1 MIIQGDALTVLRS
14 LREESVHCVITSPPY
29 YGLRDYGT
37 AQWEGGALNCDHK
50 QGRPGAGRAD
60 GIVDERGQRNRDGV
74 GSVGGNCRKCGARR
88 IDQQLGLEPTFQEYI
103 AKMVMVFREVR
114 RVLRSDGT
122 CWLNIGDSYNAAG
135 RDGHGTRIGYK
146 QGTNRASAN
155 DSDSN
160 RSSDPTLK
168 PKDLCMIPHRLAI
181 ALQDDGWY
189 VRMDIVWAK
198 PNPMPE
204 SVQDRPTKSH
214 EYVFL
219 LAKSE
224 KYFYDAEAIAEEAA
238 GWNGSRFDTGKTF
251 VHQLS
256 RAQSQIGRVHGNLP
270 GRDDGGRACNGPGQE
285 TRNKRS
291 VWTIATEPFPEAHF
305 ATFPQALVEPCIK
318 SGTSEY
324 GCCPTC
330 GAPYV
335 RETSTTYSNPGNR
348 STNGP
353 RSEERKHIEYGSAGF
368 VQRLEKQVATIG
380 WRSTCACHA
389 DTKAPC
395 IVLDPFAGSGTVGVV
410 AEKFGRQ
417 FIGIELNPEYTKMAE
432 RRIGNTM
439 PLLKGLTA

>member
-1 MIIQGDALTVLRS
+1 MIHVGDALAVLRS
-14 LREESVHCVITSPPY
+14 MPSESVHCVVTSPPY
-29 YGLRDYGT
+29 WGLRDYGV
-37 AQWEGGALNCDHK
+37 
-50 QGRPGAGRAD
+50 AG
-60 GIVDERGQRNRDGV
+60 
-74 GSVGGNCRKCGARR
+74 
-88 IDQQLGLEPTFQEYI
+88 QLGLEPTFQEYI
-103 AKMVMVFREVR
+103 AKMVEVFREVR

-122 CWLNIGDSYNAAG
+122 CWLNIGDSYNNFRSQMG
-135 RDGHGTRIGYK
+135 PPQSVHNGDLRGKPEKESKTRGSV
-146 QGTNRASAN
+146 G
-155 DSDSN
+155 
-160 RSSDPTLK
+160 LK
-168 PKDLCMIPHRLAI
+168 EKDLCMIPHRLAI

-189 VRMDIVWAK
+189 VRSDIVWAK

-224 KYFYDAEAIAEEAA
+224 KYFYDAEAI
-238 GWNGSRFDTGKTF
+238 
-251 VHQLS
+251 
-256 RAQSQIGRVHGNLP
+256 VHGNLP
-270 GRDDGGRACNGPGQE
+270 VRDDGGRACNGPGQE

-318 SGTSEY
+318 AGSSEH

-353 RSEERKHIEYGSAGF
+353 RSEERKRIEYGLAGF
-368 VQRLEKQVATIG
+368 TQRLEKQVETLG

-410 AEKFGRQ
+410 AERFGRQ
-417 FIGIELNPEYTKMAE
+417 FIGIELNPEYAKMAE